1 MGTTD
6 RTRMGEGSSAHDND
20 ELVMKYISA
29 PLVHSDS
36 VARCYYD
43 VTSSSSPIF
52 SSYAYR

>member
-1 MGTTD
+1 
-6 RTRMGEGSSAHDND
+6 MGEGSSAHDND